1 MEIAIFQLP
10 IAAAAGALLL
20 GAVMAYAIFQWRRAR
35 REETPGDKIEREIV
49 TRENYGKTEKGKH

>member
-1 MEIAIFQLP
+1 VEIAIFQLP